1 MAVVSKPVCR
11 VCGKQSN
18 RIICAA
24 CCRRLNHEA
33 LRNEKEDET
42 HDKKVL
48 HPFLPH

>member
-1 MAVVSKPVCR
+1 MASEPMAVCR

-24 CCRRLNHEA
+24 CARRLNREA

-42 HDKKVL
+42 HNKVL
-48 HPFLPH
+48 HPFPSH